1 MPRPHGDCKFRNEWL
16 KEDKFK
22 SWVASDRTDNRI
34 AKCSLCC
41 KDIKIANAGK
51 HALVSHL
58 RSETHKRSER
68 SRSGSLLQA
77 PQNGQPLTVVVKTPV
92 VSTSAKGT
100 GTLIT
105 LGTSSSSYRLIPL
118 LLTLAGRNF

>member
-41 KDIKIANAGK
+41 KDIKIATSVPTTSLSVQSQRLTEILATSRR
-51 HALVSHL
+51 ATPCASL
-58 RSETHKRSER
+58 RKR
-68 SRSGSLLQA
+68 
-77 PQNGQPLTVVVKTPV
+77 
-92 VSTSAKGT
+92 
-100 GTLIT
+100 
-105 LGTSSSSYRLIPL
+105 RLDS
-118 LLTLAGRNF
+118 